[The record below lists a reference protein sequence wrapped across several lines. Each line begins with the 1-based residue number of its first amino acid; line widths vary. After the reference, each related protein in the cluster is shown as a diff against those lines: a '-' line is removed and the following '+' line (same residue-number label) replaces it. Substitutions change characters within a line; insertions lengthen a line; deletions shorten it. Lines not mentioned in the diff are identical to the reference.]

1 MKILY
6 CGAIDLQSEK
16 GDTLHFVHLAQALAA
31 RGHALTMLAFGKP
44 GLPPPAPVTLLP
56 IRPVKL
62 RKIGI
67 LLTDLRFLAAIG
79 RISRSARFDLLYQR
93 GVPWAN
99 QWARL
104 NRLPAVSEVN
114 GIQVDE
120 LAAAGMRPASLLLHR
135 QRERLI
141 VRGAQRVVCVTEG
154 IRTQLVQRYGVE
166 DQRCVV
172 IANAAN
178 TERFQPLP
186 KAECR
191 QALGLKEE
199 HFHIGFVG
207 EFQPWIDF
215 DALLGALQTL
225 CGKGLPLVCTLVGAG
240 LRYDEMTQKVQ
251 SLGLGNAVHL
261 VGWQAHRAIPR
272 WIGAWDVCVAPFT
285 AERNRTIGLSPLK
298 IYEYMACER
307 PVVASDLPG
316 ITETFQKA
324 QANLLYPI
332 GDSQALARQ
341 LTTLYA
347 NPSLCAEMGRRG
359 RAYVLR
365 YHSWAS
371 VAEQTE
377 AILQG
382 LL

>member
-1 MKILY
+1 MNILY

-16 GDTLHFVHLAQALAA
+16 GDTLHFVHLAQALAV
-31 RGHALTMLAFGKP
+31 RGHRLTMLAFGEP
-44 GLPPPAPVTLLP
+44 GLRPPAAVTLFAIRP
-56 IRPVKL
+56 IRL
-62 RKIGI
+62 RKIGV
-67 LLTDLRFLAAIG
+67 LFTDIRFLAAMV
-79 RISRSARFDLLYQR
+79 RVSRGVRFDVLYQR

-120 LAAAGMRPASLLLHR
+120 LAAAGMRASSLHFYR

-141 VRGAQRVVCVTEG
+141 VRGAQRVICVTAG
-154 IRTQLVQRYGVE
+154 IRTQLVQRYRVE
-166 DQRCVV
+166 SQRCVV

-178 TERFQPLP
+178 TERFQPLS

-191 QALGLKEE
+191 QALGLQEGC
-199 HFHIGFVG
+199 FHVGFVG

-215 DALLGALQTL
+215 EALLRALQTL
-225 CGKGLPLVCTLVGAG
+225 RGQGLPVVCTLVGAG
-240 LRYDEMTQKVQ
+240 LRYEEVVQKVQ
-251 SLGLGNAVHL
+251 RLGLSDAVHL
-261 VGWQAHRAIPR
+261 VGWQAHTAVPR
-272 WIGAWDVCVAPFT
+272 WIGAWDVCIAPFT
-285 AERNRTIGLSPLK
+285 AGRNQAIGLSPLK

-316 ITETFQKA
+316 ITETFQQA

-341 LTTLYA
+341 LATLYTDPA
-347 NPSLCAEMGRRG
+347 LGQEMGRRS

-365 YHSWAS
+365 HHSWAN

-377 AILQG
+377 VILQR
-382 LL
+382 LV